1 MIDQPL
7 NTLKQKIL
15 FAAAGS
21 LIITSGLLVGL
32 YFFDL
37 IVCDGKCLVPDV
49 DIEEAQRTIIE
60 LTDYDEDPCLDGI
73 HNDTCP
79 HRESHCAH

>member
-1 MIDQPL
+1 MMNQPL
-7 NTLKQKIL
+7 NTLRQKIL

-37 IVCDGKCLVPDV
+37 IVCDRQCLVPEV
-49 DIEEAQRTIIE
+49 DIEEAQRTIKY
-60 LTDYDEDPCLDGI
+60 LTDDQDLE
-73 HNDTCP
+73 
-79 HRESHCAH
+79 RM